1 MATLTSDQKTLIQG
15 VIDYLTNGYEKPID
29 QNAADKLSTVHA
41 KFGFTSQ
48 VAFLEGLRDAP
59 HSTLLKALLSVSA

>member
-15 VIDYLTNGYEKPID
+15 VIDYLSNGYEKPID
-29 QNAADKLSTVHA
+29 QSAADRLSTLWSA
-41 KFGFTSQ
+41 FGFATQ

-59 HSTLLKALLSVSA
+59 HSTLLKALLSVAA